1 MKKIPFLCTAL
12 LLLAITCF
20 PAGTAFAMPYFE
32 DATVTSDEVN
42 MRLRPTTDSPVV
54 TKLPEGARVGVFCE
68 ETEGWYRV
76 IYGNYRGYVSA
87 DYVFLPSADAMYGNV
102 TQGGVNLRQNPGTYS
117 TVIAELSEGTGLTIL
132 NFTGDWYHIQAIQM
146 NTDGTTAT
154 LEGYVSKDYVQLSTA
169 DHASMLLKPGM
180 SGAEVRNIQQK
191 LRERGFMLAAAT
203 GYYGEITQGAVK
215 AFQRKAGI
223 SADGIVG
230 EATYEMLFSDNDI
243 SITAAEL
250 LGITGEVKLS
260 SWDEINKLWKKG
272 TSATVTDVKTGLQYT
287 AYRFGG
293 WYHADC
299 EPKTAADT
307 AIMKKMFGGSWS
319 WNRRAIW
326 VTLSNGVTYAASQH
340 GMPHMVDPVPG
351 NDFPGHFCIHF
362 YHSKVHETE
371 AECPRHQAC
380 VMYAYNTA
388 H

>member
-1 MKKIPFLCTAL
+1 MKRFALICTAL
-12 LLLAITCF
+12 LFLIACF
-20 PAGTAFAMPYFE
+20 PAGTALAMPYFE

-42 MRLRPTTDSPVV
+42 MRLRPTTESPVV
-54 TKLPEGARVGVFCE
+54 IKLPEGARIGVFCE

-87 DYVFLPSADAMYGNV
+87 EYVFLPSADAMYGNV
-102 TQGGVNLRQNPGTYS
+102 TKGGISLRQNPSKYS
-117 TVIAELSEGTGLTIL
+117 TVIGELSEGTGIAVLG
-132 NFTGDWYHIQAIQM
+132 FMGDWYLVQAAQ
-146 NTDGTTAT
+146 TDSEGATTT
-154 LEGYVSKDYVQLSTA
+154 TEGYVSKDYIQLSKA

-180 SGAEVRNIQQK
+180 SGAEVRNIQKK
-191 LRERGFMLAAAT
+191 LRERGFMIASAT

-215 AFQRKAGI
+215 AFQKKAGL

-230 EATYEMLFSDNDI
+230 EQTYEMLFGDSDI
-243 SITAAEL
+243 SISAAEL

-260 SWDEINKLWKKG
+260 NWDEINKIWRKG
-272 TSATVTDVKTGLQYT
+272 TCATVTDVRTGLQYT

-293 WYHADC
+293 WFHADC

-307 AIMKKMFGGSWS
+307 KIMKKMFGGNWS

-340 GMPHMVDPVPG
+340 GMPHMANPVD

-362 YHSKVHETE
+362 YHSKVHETS
-371 AECPRHQAC
+371 AECPRHQSC
-380 VMYAYNTA
+380 VKYAYNAA